1 MRKELEQVV
10 EYANNTNPST
20 NSRGG
25 VPNASKKK
33 KEKKSTKHF

>member
-10 EYANNTNPST
+10 EYANNTNPS
-20 NSRGG
+20 SRSGG

-33 KEKKSTKHF
+33 KMKKTTKHS